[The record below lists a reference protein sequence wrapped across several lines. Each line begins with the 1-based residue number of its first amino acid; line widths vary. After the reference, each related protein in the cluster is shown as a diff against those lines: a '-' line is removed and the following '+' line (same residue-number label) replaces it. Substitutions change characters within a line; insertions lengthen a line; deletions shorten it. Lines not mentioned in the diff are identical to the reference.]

1 MRGFVAIGRQA
12 HTVGGRTEPAT
23 DSAVPRRGT
32 ASQVGTVTPQQL
44 PTSTTPPGSVAP
56 GVVAHGAV
64 VASVLVVG
72 DRALFTDSLEIA
84 LRAAGYDVQRVPTIC
99 PAAAVTAPTVGPYP
113 RIALVDADHEPFGD
127 GGELIEPLARVGI
140 AVVVLADS
148 LDRGQWGGF
157 VRRGARCVLAKSAP
171 LPELLSA
178 LRLLSQGRP
187 VMTQQERTELIEW
200 WRRDREDVD
209 LLRER
214 FRRLTPR
221 EQQVLADLTEG
232 LAIHDIAVED
242 VVSEATVRTQ
252 VKSILRKLEVPSQLG
267 AVALA
272 HRLLGENASV

>member
-1 MRGFVAIGRQA
+1 MD
-12 HTVGGRTEPAT
+12 GRTEPAT
-23 DSAVPRRGT
+23 DFAVPRRGT
-32 ASQVGTVTPQQL
+32 ASRVGTVTPQQL

-64 VASVLVVG
+64 VATVLVVG

-99 PAAAVTAPTVGPYP
+99 PAAAVTAPTVGPHP
-113 RIALVDADHEPFGD
+113 RVALVDADHEPLGD
-127 GGELIEPLARVGI
+127 GGELIEPLTRVGI

-148 LDRGQWGGF
+148 LDRCQWGGF
-157 VRRGARCVLAKSAP
+157 VRQGARCVLAKSAP

-187 VMTQQERTELIEW
+187 VMTRQERTELIEG

-209 LLRER
+209 LLCER

-221 EQQVLADLTEG
+221 EQQVLADLTQG
-232 LAIHDIAVED
+232 RTIHDIAVED

-272 HRLLGENASV
+272 HRLLGENTSV